1 MVAMRAA
8 WLFLITALCVAAPPR
23 LATFRAD
30 LTPRMGDPLIW
41 VTPLTKVEDPL
52 WAKGVIVEADGHRVV
67 LCAIDWCGAGG
78 PAYDMLRNAIARAA
92 KTKNVALHSVHQHAA
107 PYIAGDGHL
116 RMRSLE
122 QLATRLGD
130 AVRGAEWQ
138 AFDSI
143 ATSEM
148 RVERVASA
156 RRIPQNG
163 KITVRFS
170 TGARDPALA
179 ALPEGDIDPFLRTV
193 TLAHGE
199 RALVRLHYYATHPQT
214 FCCDGRAS
222 ADFVGAAR
230 EAAEHEQGAFQIYFT
245 GAAGDITAGKYN
257 DGSPEARREL
267 EQRMLTAIR
276 AAVPKKFA
284 PARGLRWRTAPLV
297 LPKTPRRPAATT
309 AAEAARYRDAITL
322 AFAERSEP
330 LEVGL
335 LRLGGVRI
343 LHLPG
348 EPMLEF
354 QRYARELGAFAV
366 AGYGDIS
373 PGYICTDRA
382 FEEGGY
388 EPGASNSAPGAEQAL
403 KAAINR
409 LLKE

>member
-8 WLFLITALCVAAPPR
+8 WLFLIATFCMAAPPR

-30 LTPRMGDPLIW
+30 LTPRIGDPLIW

-52 WAKGVIVEADGHRVV
+52 WAKGVIIEADGRRVV
-67 LCAIDWCGAGG
+67 LCAIDWCGVGG
-78 PAYDMLRNAIARAA
+78 PAYDVLRNAIARAA
-92 KTKNVALHSVHQHAA
+92 GTKNVALHSVHQHAA

-130 AVRGAEWQ
+130 AVRSAEWRR
-138 AFDSI
+138 FDSI
-143 ATSEM
+143 ATSEV
-148 RVERVASA
+148 RVERIASA
-156 RRIPQNG
+156 RRILQNG

-193 TLAHGE
+193 TLAQRD
-199 RALVRLHYYATHPQT
+199 RALMRLHYYATHPQT

-230 EAAEHEQGAFQIYFT
+230 EAAERERGVFQIYFT
-245 GAAGDITAGKYN
+245 GAAGDVTAGKYN

-267 EQRMLTAIR
+267 ETRMLAALR
-276 AAVPKKFA
+276 AAVPTRFT

-297 LPKTPRRPAATT
+297 LPKTPRRAAATT
-309 AAEAARYRDAITL
+309 TDEAARYREVITQ
-322 AFAERSEP
+322 AFVDRSEP

-335 LRLGGVRI
+335 LQLGGVRI

-382 FEEGGY
+382 FEDGGY

-403 KAAINR
+403 KAVIKR